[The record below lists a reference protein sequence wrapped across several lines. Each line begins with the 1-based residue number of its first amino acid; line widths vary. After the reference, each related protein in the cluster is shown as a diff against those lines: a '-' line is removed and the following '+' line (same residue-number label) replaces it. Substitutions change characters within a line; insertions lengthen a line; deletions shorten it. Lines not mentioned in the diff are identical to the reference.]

1 MRHWDELARYEQDGF
16 TIVVDKTWED
26 LSPFDL
32 FDDSVTDIAEIARK
46 IDNYDLDW
54 FMLRVRALL
63 DGHEMGSHIVG
74 GFLYEDARDVLKDG
88 TADDLAW
95 EAIREA
101 REEARRLAGSLQK
114 VIDSLDKDSYNTD
127 SMNYFGA

>member
-1 MRHWDELARYEQDGF
+1 MRHWDELARYEEAGF

-101 REEARRLAGSLQK
+101 REEARRLIGSLQR
-114 VIDSLDKDSYNTD
+114 VVDTE
-127 SMNYFGA
+127 AV

>member
-26 LSPFDL
+26 LSPRDL
-32 FDDSVTDIAEIARK
+32 FDDSITDIDEICRK
-46 IDNYDLDW
+46 IDSYDLDW

-74 GFLYEDARDVLKDG
+74 GFLYEDARDVLTDG
-88 TADDLAW
+88 SAADLAH
-95 EAIREA
+95 EAVHEA
-101 REEARRLAGSLQK
+101 SEEARRLVGSLQK
-114 VIDSLDKDSYNTD
+114 VLDEV
-127 SMNYFGA
+127 AV

>member
-32 FDDSVTDIAEIARK
+32 FDDSVTDIDEIARK
-46 IDNYDLDW
+46 IDSYDLDW

-101 REEARRLAGSLQK
+101 REEARRLIGSLQK
-114 VIDSLDKDSYNTD
+114 VLDEL
-127 SMNYFGA
+127 AV